1 MKKGG
6 KEQDWAER
14 EIGEIVMRPTESQPT
29 QRETLEREL
38 PVSVELQSAK
48 WARPSYPQSKSV
60 IR

>member
-38 PVSVELQSAK
+38 PVSVEWQTAK
-48 WARPSYPQSKSV
+48 WARPSYPQS
-60 IR
+60 